1 MRKEEVAGVSQVR
14 EMKEHDLRSLQ
25 GSGEFVGPTAAELV
39 RLIYTT
45 PDNHVSSETN
55 QLASCFASLLNRG
68 SSLE

>member
-1 MRKEEVAGVSQVR
+1 
-14 EMKEHDLRSLQ
+14 MKEHDLRSLQ

-45 PDNHVSSETN
+45 PDNPVSSETN